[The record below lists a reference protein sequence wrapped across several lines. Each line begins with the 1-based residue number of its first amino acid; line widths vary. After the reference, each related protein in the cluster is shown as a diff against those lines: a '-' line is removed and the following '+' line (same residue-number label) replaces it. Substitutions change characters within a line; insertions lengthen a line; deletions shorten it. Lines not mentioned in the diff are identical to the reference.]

1 MSKIHESNESRQH
14 GYWQIRVYFDN
25 QQAPVKTMQVA
36 GKDQAREQYESAI
49 QQAQRDTAHPIW
61 RVQLVY
67 CYVAEAV
74 WEQDGTMY

>member
-1 MSKIHESNESRQH
+1 MSKIHDLSERVQH
-14 GYWQIRVYFDN
+14 GYWQIRVYYDN
-25 QQAPVKTMQVA
+25 QQTSARGWQVV
-36 GKDQAREQYESAI
+36 GKDQAREQYKSAI